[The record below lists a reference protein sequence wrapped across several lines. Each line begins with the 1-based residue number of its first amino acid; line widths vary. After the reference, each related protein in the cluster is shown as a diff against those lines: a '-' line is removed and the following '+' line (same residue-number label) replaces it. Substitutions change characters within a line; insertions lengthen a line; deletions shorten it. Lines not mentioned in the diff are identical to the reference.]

1 MGDHETMKD
10 LKKQKLASQARLFEK
25 FLSAIEESRE
35 HTGGLQVAP
44 TR

>member
-10 LKKQKLASQARLFEK
+10 LKKQLASQARLFEK
-25 FLSAIEESRE
+25 LLSAIEESRE